1 MTNDARRQRAAALQ
15 LHGILAHWAE
25 CAEQPWLDPLLSW
38 EESERARRSLE
49 RRLRCAHIGRF
60 KPLADFD
67 WTWPQQC
74 DQRAIAE
81 LMTLDF
87 VPAATNVLL
96 VGSSGLGKTMIAQN
110 IAHQAILEGHTVL
123 FATAGQLLGD
133 LAGLDSDSA
142 LRYRLRRYA
151 APDLLVID
159 EVGYLSY
166 SNRHADL
173 LFELINR
180 NNAAAPG
187 RICEVGPPASGSSF
201 FTKPL
206 FALRAQRTS
215 CSARQPAIAATRGRT
230 SKPCHQP
237 PFRSRKTPETKFPA
251 IRPIRHGFPV
261 QLSPCRDHRLRRFAV
276 RVGNRCFPTSGQSAR
291 DASWRLVGYN
301 VAQ

>member
-1 MTNDARRQRAAALQ
+1 MATDNARQRAIVLQ
-15 LHGILAHWAE
+15 LHGVLAHWAE
-25 CAEQPWLDPLLSW
+25 CAGQPWLDPLLSW
-38 EESERARRSLE
+38 EETERARRSLE

-67 WTWPQQC
+67 WAWPQLC
-74 DQRAIAE
+74 DQRLISE

-87 VPAATNVLL
+87 LDSATNAIL
-96 VGSSGLGKTMIAQN
+96 VGASGLGKTMIAQN
-110 IAHQAILEGHTVL
+110 IAHQAVLQGHTVL

-180 NNAAAPG
+180 RHERKSTLITTNKSFSEWSEVFPNASCVVAMIDRLVHHAEILSIKG
-187 RICEVGPPASGSSF
+187 ESYRRKE
-201 FTKPL
+201 
-206 FALRAQRTS
+206 AQEH
-215 CSARQPAIAATRGRT
+215 ATA
-230 SKPCHQP
+230 K
-237 PFRSRKTPETKFPA
+237 SRKRKTKD
-251 IRPIRHGFPV
+251 
-261 QLSPCRDHRLRRFAV
+261 S
-276 RVGNRCFPTSGQSAR
+276 S
-291 DASWRLVGYN
+291 
-301 VAQ
+301 

>member
-1 MTNDARRQRAAALQ
+1 MMTNADARQRATALQ
-15 LHGILAHWAE
+15 LHGVLAHWAD
-25 CAEQPWLDPLLSW
+25 CAGQSWLEPLLGW
-38 EESERARRSLE
+38 EETERARRSLE

-67 WTWPQQC
+67 WAWPTQC

-87 VPAATNVLL
+87 LGSATNAIL
-96 VGSSGLGKTMIAQN
+96 VGPSGLGKTMIAQN
-110 IAHQAILEGHTVL
+110 LAHQAILQGHNVL

-180 NNAAAPG
+180 RHEKKSTLITTNKSFSEWSEVFPNASCVVAMIDRLVHHAEIIPIKGESYRHKEAQERAAA
-187 RICEVGPPASGSSF
+187 
-201 FTKPL
+201 K
-206 FALRAQRTS
+206 
-215 CSARQPAIAATRGRT
+215 
-230 SKPCHQP
+230 SKK
-237 PFRSRKTPETKFPA
+237 RKVKTP
-251 IRPIRHGFPV
+251 
-261 QLSPCRDHRLRRFAV
+261 
-276 RVGNRCFPTSGQSAR
+276 
-291 DASWRLVGYN
+291 
-301 VAQ
+301 